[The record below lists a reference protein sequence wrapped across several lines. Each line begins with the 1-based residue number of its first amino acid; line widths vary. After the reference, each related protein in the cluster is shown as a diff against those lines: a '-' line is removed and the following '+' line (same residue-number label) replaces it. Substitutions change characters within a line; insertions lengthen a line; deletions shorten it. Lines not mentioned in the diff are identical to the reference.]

1 LRRLRIAAPIQLPLG
16 LPEVASTPPQRW
28 CSLPESAQR
37 EVLALLARMITDGVV
52 EEVSDDDG
60 DG

>member
-1 LRRLRIAAPIQLPLG
+1 M
-16 LPEVASTPPQRW
+16 ASTPPQRW

-52 EEVSDDDG
+52 EEVIDDDG